1 MHSMALDTSQSEQL
15 LSLISTIEG
24 LTIATDAEGAEEI
37 LDELYLLVTK
47 IYERFPEL
55 DQEEEED

>member
-1 MHSMALDTSQSEQL
+1 MALDTSQSEQL